1 MLQNKQKLR
10 CVLEKMIVFNNIS
23 LKRGQTELLDNA
35 VATITPKQKV
45 GLVGKNGCGKSSLLA
60 LLKKELQT
68 EGGDVTYPSN
78 WAVSWVNQETPAL
91 DVSAIDYVIQGDREY
106 CRLQQELAW
115 ANEQNDGNAI
125 ARIHDRLDAIN
136 AWTIRSRAETLLHG
150 LGFTQVEISHAVKSF
165 SGGWRMRLNLAQALL
180 CPSDLLLLDE
190 PTNHLDLE
198 AVIWLERWLVNY
210 QGTLVLISH
219 DRDFLDPIVNK
230 ILHIEH
236 QKLNE
241 YTGDYSSFEV
251 QRATKLAQQAAMYR
265 QQQQKIA
272 HLQSYIDR
280 FKAKATKAKQA
291 QSRVKALERME
302 LIAPAYADNPFTF
315 AFRSPATLP
324 SPLVM
329 IEQASAG
336 YGEGESAV
344 EILSKIKLN
353 LVPGSRI
360 GLLGKN
366 GAGKSTLI
374 KLLAGELTAI
384 SGNVQLA
391 KGVQLGYFA
400 QHQLDTLRADESAL
414 WHMQKIAPEQTE
426 QQVRDYLGSFA
437 FHGDKVN
444 QAVKSFS
451 GGEKARLLLAL
462 IVWQRPNLLLL
473 DEPTNH
479 LDLDMRQALT
489 EALVDYE
496 GSLVV
501 VSHDRHL
508 LRNTVE
514 EFYLVH
520 DKQVEEFKGDLD
532 DYQKWLTEQNSQL
545 ISKSNDEIEATEN
558 VTSNQNRK
566 EQKRREAELR
576 QQTAPFRKKIVQLE
590 DKMDKYSQQ
599 LVEIENQLSDS
610 ELYNAENKEK
620 LTALLNE
627 QVTVKKSLEIVEAD
641 WMIAQ
646 ETLEGMLNL

>member
-1 MLQNKQKLR
+1 
-10 CVLEKMIVFNNIS
+10 MIVFNNLS
-23 LKRGQTELLDNA
+23 LKRAQTELLENA
-35 VATITPKQKV
+35 NATINPKQKV
-45 GLVGKNGCGKSSLLA
+45 GLVGKNGCGKSSLFA
-60 LLKKELQT
+60 LLKKQLQP
-68 EGGDVTYPSN
+68 ESGEVTYPSN
-78 WAVSWVNQETPAL
+78 WALSWVNQETPAL
-91 DVSAIDYVIQGDREY
+91 EISALDYVIQGDREY
-106 CRLQQELAW
+106 CRLQAELAQ
-115 ANEQNDGNAI
+115 ANKRNDGNAI
-125 ARIHDRLDAIN
+125 ARIHDRLDTIN
-136 AWTIRSRAETLLHG
+136 AWTIQSRAETLLHG
-150 LGFTQVEISHAVKSF
+150 LGFTQAETAQAVKSF

-190 PTNHLDLE
+190 PTNHLDLD
-198 AVIWLERWLVNY
+198 AVIWLERWLINY

-241 YTGDYSSFEV
+241 YTGDYSSFET

-315 AFRSPATLP
+315 AFRPPASLP
-324 SPLVM
+324 NPLM
-329 IEQASAG
+329 MLEQASAG
-336 YGEGESAV
+336 YRTKESAV

-374 KLLAGELTAI
+374 KLLAGELTAL
-384 SGNVQLA
+384 SGKVQLA

-400 QHQLDTLRADESAL
+400 QHQLDTLRAEESAL
-414 WHMQKIAPEQTE
+414 WHMQKLAPEQTE

-444 QAVKSFS
+444 QPVKSFS
-451 GGEKARLLLAL
+451 GGEKARLVLAL

-532 DYQKWLTEQNSQL
+532 DYQKWLTEQNSQ
-545 ISKSNDEIEATEN
+545 STTKSAEEKADIENAN
-558 VTSNQNRK
+558 SSQNRK

-576 QQTAPFRKKIVQLE
+576 QQTAPLRKKILQLE
-590 DKMDKYSQQ
+590 EKMNNVSEQ
-599 LVEIENQLSDS
+599 LAEIENSLADS

-620 LTALLNE
+620 LTALLAQ
-627 QVTVKKSLEIVEAD
+627 QVEVKKTLEKLEVD
-641 WMIAQ
+641 WLEAQ
-646 ETLEGMLNL
+646 EQLEEMLKA

>member
-1 MLQNKQKLR
+1 
-10 CVLEKMIVFNNIS
+10 MIVFSNIS
-23 LKRGQTELLDNA
+23 LKRGQTELLENA
-35 VATITPKQKV
+35 TATINPKQKV
-45 GLVGKNGCGKSSLLA
+45 GLVGKNGCGKSSLFA
-60 LLKKELQT
+60 LLKKELQP
-68 EGGDVTYPSN
+68 EGGEITYPSN

-91 DVSAIDYVIQGDREY
+91 EISALDYVIQGDREY
-106 CRLQQELAW
+106 CRLQAELAQ
-115 ANEQNDGNAI
+115 ANERNDGNAI

-136 AWTIRSRAETLLHG
+136 AWTIQSRAETLLHG
-150 LGFTQVEISHAVKSF
+150 LGFTQAETQRTVKSF

-190 PTNHLDLE
+190 PTNHLDLD

-219 DRDFLDPIVNK
+219 DRDFIDPIVTK

-272 HLQSYIDR
+272 HLQSYINR

-315 AFRSPATLP
+315 AFRPPVSLP
-324 SPLVM
+324 NPLVM

-360 GLLGKN
+360 GLLGQN

-374 KLLAGELTAI
+374 KLLVQELSPL
-384 SGNVQLA
+384 SGMVQLA

-400 QHQLDTLRADESAL
+400 QHQLDTLRAEESAL
-414 WHMQKIAPEQTE
+414 WHMQKLAPEQTE
-426 QQVRDYLGSFA
+426 QQIRDYLGSFA
-437 FHGDKVN
+437 FHGDKVS
-444 QAVKSFS
+444 QPVSSFS
-451 GGEKARLLLAL
+451 GGEKARLVLAL

-520 DKQVEEFKGDLD
+520 DKQVEEFKGDLE
-532 DYQKWLTEQNSQL
+532 DYQKWLMEQNNQS
-545 ISKSNDEIEATEN
+545 SVKSAEQNLPQEN
-558 VTSNQNRK
+558 THSSQNRK

-576 QQTAPFRKKIVQLE
+576 QQTAPLRKKIAQLE
-590 DKMDKYSQQ
+590 EKMNTLTEQ
-599 LVEIENQLSDS
+599 LAEIENGLADS
-610 ELYNAENKEK
+610 ALYSPENKEK
-620 LTALLNE
+620 LTALLAQ
-627 QVTVKKSLEIVEAD
+627 QVETKKALEAVETD
-641 WMIAQ
+641 WM
-646 ETLEGMLNL
+646 ETQDMLEEILSNAE